1 MGGCCLSQVPGR
13 FRSVRCRAR
22 GTQSILI
29 KRRGE
34 KGERRREKG
43 DDFPSKGTDIKK
55 TRHTT
60 CVTGESSVVD
70 AGS

>member
-1 MGGCCLSQVPGR
+1 MSEVHKVKVQVPP
-13 FRSVRCRAR
+13 
-22 GTQSILI
+22 QE
-29 KRRGE
+29 KGE